1 MREFGCSERITMSFF
16 SKCIRFLKNY
26 GVKEFLYRF
35 LEWREKKEFPY
46 SFWRKKNCLNRKEC
60 KKYRDA
66 IKRNPNLPQITVIYS
81 SKNSDRKCVNKV
93 LNSIENQ
100 IYQNWNCIVLCGS
113 ESCET
118 ISPCCHEKNEL
129 FFITKELKFSDIQR
143 VSTNTKYILYVDE
156 DAILEEDTLVH
167 LVNKFEREKD
177 LDIVY
182 FDNDIYD
189 YKRNTYSMPR
199 FKSNID
205 VIRLKSQNYIG
216 KTIGIRLSCFRA
228 LNENLDFSAEDK
240 IYRFLLWCCDNS
252 KKIGH
257 IPRMLVHSTKQDD
270 TDYGDSLKN
279 YFEEKNERV
288 IIQKISEANSYH
300 IKYKDYKKGKVSI
313 IIPNKDNADSLKI
326 CIDSIMESSYE
337 DYEVIV
343 VENNSTEDETFEYYM
358 GIQEQYPQKIRVV
371 EWQGNGFNYSALN
384 NFGRK
389 YATGEYL
396 VLLNNDIQI
405 VTKNWIEEM
414 LSNCSHNNV
423 GVVGARLLYPDNTI
437 QHAGIVV
444 GIGGRIRGVASNM
457 LVGVD
462 KTDCKWEKSLI
473 DASFSAVTAA
483 CMMVK
488 TSVYDSV
495 GGFTEKL
502 AVAFNDV
509 DFCLKARE
517 LGIGVM
523 YDAQVLAYHYESK
536 SRGKEDTPEKR
547 ARFQKEIEYMR
558 TVWKK
563 YYQYGDPFYNK
574 NLSLIRDDYGVSR
587 VKNNEDMEAI
597 EGMWN

>member
-1 MREFGCSERITMSFF
+1 MKEFGCSERVAMSFF

-46 SFWRKKNCLNRKEC
+46 SFWRKKNCLNRKKR
-60 KKYRDA
+60 KKYRNGV
-66 IKRNPNLPQITVIYS
+66 KKQPNLPQITVIYS
-81 SKNSDRKCVNKV
+81 LKSSDRKCVNKV
-93 LNSIENQ
+93 LNSIRNQ
-100 IYQNWNCIVLCGS
+100 IYQNWNCIVVYGK
-113 ESCET
+113 EGYET
-118 ISPCCHEKNEL
+118 MPSYYHEKNE
-129 FFITKELKFSDIQR
+129 FFYITKELKVSDIRQ
-143 VSTNTKYILYVDE
+143 VSVNTKYILYVDE

-189 YKRNTYSMPR
+189 YKRNTYSMPK

-205 VIRLKSQNYIG
+205 VVRLKSQNYIG

-228 LNENLDFSAEDK
+228 LSGNFDFSAEDK

-252 KKIGH
+252 KRIGH

-270 TDYGDSLKN
+270 TNYGDSLKN

-288 IIQKISEANSYH
+288 VIQKISEANSYH
-300 IKYKDYKKGKVSI
+300 IKYKDYQKGKVSI
-313 IIPNKDNADSLKI
+313 IIPNKDHVDSLKI
-326 CIDSIMESSYE
+326 CLDSIMESSYE

-371 EWQGNGFNYSALN
+371 EWQENGFNYSALN
-384 NFGRK
+384 NFGRR

-405 VTKNWIEEM
+405 VTKNWLEEM

-462 KTDCKWEKSLI
+462 KTDSKWEKSLI

-547 ARFQKEIEYMR
+547 ARFQKEVEYMR

-574 NLSLIRDDYGVSR
+574 NLSLVRDDYAVSR
-587 VKNNEDMEAI
+587 VKNNEDMETI